1 MQTVADGPHASIYS
15 LTSTTCA
22 GNGGALMYNT
32 CYCPVAS
39 WLNAD
44 RFSPTTPVN
53 EKLGLLAIGHFLRV
67 NIAELHD
74 LGVVAR
80 ILDIL
85 EALWARAWRL
95 PSDLSDA
102 GDELDGCTRAARDSD
117 RESLGTLW
125 AAFTR
130 MIWAPVSSN
139 RVKFRV
145 SRVELAST
153 ARGARDRPVK
163 PYWEGLVS
171 TARADS
177 AGHARSCAAHEALAA
192 CVRRARCVCDVG
204 GRTERL
210 RDTDQ
215 DLEDFYNI
223 QGLTAYR
230 LTVSPKSVT
239 HNSTVVSEVKR
250 QRLGRQWSR
259 RKTPFRKPRAC
270 AARAAIVH

>member
-1 MQTVADGPHASIYS
+1 
-15 LTSTTCA
+15 
-22 GNGGALMYNT
+22 MYNT

-163 PYWEGLVS
+163 PYWEGLV
-171 TARADS
+171 ARHEQIVLGML
-177 AGHARSCAAHEALAA
+177 GHVQPMRRSRRVCAEPVA
-192 CVRRARCVCDVG
+192 CV
-204 GRTERL
+204 T
-210 RDTDQ
+210 
-215 DLEDFYNI
+215 LEDVQSACATRIKILKIFTTYKALP
-223 QGLTAYR
+223 LTALR
-230 LTVSPKSVT
+230 
-239 HNSTVVSEVKR
+239 
-250 QRLGRQWSR
+250 
-259 RKTPFRKPRAC
+259 
-270 AARAAIVH
+270 